1 MVKKVPLKKNT
12 KRAAKKISFQKFR
25 MINSKKYLNRNNL
38 KNQHYYSNISTSNP
52 KSKQKE
58 EINLDLVSQ
67 TFFDAQSSIKV
78 QCCFCDKNLTN
89 NIKIL
94 LEPFPKNINTPQ
106 KKYSLPFE
114 LICLKC
120 LVVKLKN
127 NCKDIKSLNYSNDSI
142 PHQYTH
148 YRIIN
153 KMKEPIFTMD
163 WSFGD
168 EIKLLGALERLGVG
182 NWEEI
187 ANITGKGKF
196 ECESHYYTFY
206 YKNKDDHFPVLNN
219 YNSINVNNKNY
230 KNEMK
235 KNKEKENNT
244 LLTIGKDLGYIPF
257 SIDNNQ
263 TNRSININRNNAKS
277 EHNNKILLQNACNA
291 LGYWPKRNEFDVEFK
306 NDAELE
312 LMEIEFKENISQ
324 NINDMYDNI
333 LINYNNTLNKR
344 EERKKFVLDKN
355 LFDVKKQIMNEK
367 KLSREDREIY
377 QSIKQNI
384 KYLNNEQFE
393 DYFEGIILEKNINS
407 RLNQL
412 LYYYKLGYKTYE
424 EIFKYI
430 NELKQ
435 KNNKIKNKYNQKNS
449 IEQLNISL
457 RESTVKQVNKLND
470 NKGEDK
476 AKFIKIDEKIKNKE
490 KMLKLRNNKSF

>member
-12 KRAAKKISFQKFR
+12 KRAAKKISFQKIR
-25 MINSKKYLNRNNL
+25 MINSKKFLNRNNL
-38 KNQHYYSNISTSNP
+38 KNQHYYSNICTSNP

-58 EINLDLVSQ
+58 EINLDLVSK

-127 NCKDIKSLNYSNDSI
+127 NFKEIKSLNYFNDSI

-206 YKNKDDHFPVLNN
+206 YKSNNDFLPDDKLIILNT
-219 YNSINVNNKNY
+219 NNKCS
-230 KNEMK
+230 KNISLSNK
-235 KNKEKENNT
+235 KQET
-244 LLTIGKDLGYIPF
+244 LYTDKIKQNIGYIPF
-257 SIDNNQ
+257 S
-263 TNRSININRNNAKS
+263 
-277 EHNNKILLQNACNA
+277 E
-291 LGYWPKRNEFDVEFK
+291 
-306 NDAELE
+306 
-312 LMEIEFKENISQ
+312 
-324 NINDMYDNI
+324 
-333 LINYNNTLNKR
+333 
-344 EERKKFVLDKN
+344 
-355 LFDVKKQIMNEK
+355 
-367 KLSREDREIY
+367 
-377 QSIKQNI
+377 
-384 KYLNNEQFE
+384 
-393 DYFEGIILEKNINS
+393 
-407 RLNQL
+407 
-412 LYYYKLGYKTYE
+412 
-424 EIFKYI
+424 
-430 NELKQ
+430 
-435 KNNKIKNKYNQKNS
+435 
-449 IEQLNISL
+449 
-457 RESTVKQVNKLND
+457 
-470 NKGEDK
+470 
-476 AKFIKIDEKIKNKE
+476 
-490 KMLKLRNNKSF
+490 NNKSNRSLSKNNIKK